1 MNLERLKT
9 WKNNT
14 IELNKIESIPVE
26 KRNKEHHVNVGG
38 CKAVNDEHNEQE
50 GIETTLVETR

>member
-9 WKNNT
+9 CKNNT
-14 IELNKIESIPVE
+14 IELNKIESIAVE

-38 CKAVNDEHNEQE
+38 CKVVNDEHNEQE